1 MKKNITFDP
10 SSESDQ
16 KKALSAILSN
26 VKANSDL
33 MKRCMDNDKVM
44 DTLKHCSSILNELK
58 TSKLSPKLYYELYFS
73 IFDNLQLLV
82 PYLRDLH
89 ISGKQH
95 LADLYELV
103 QYAGSVVPRLYLM
116 VTVGSVYI
124 SLPSY
129 YRSMSISNSEEIPVN
144 EVLQDMLE
152 MARGIQHPVRGL
164 FLRYYLAQMTK
175 EYLPTSSIQS
185 NFGNVDDSIHFL
197 LSNFTEMNKLWVRM
211 QHQGLTRDKNK
222 REEERRDLR
231 TLVGSNLLRL
241 SLLEGVSESKY
252 HDVILPSM
260 LSQVVSCKDPLAQE
274 YIMEATIQAFSDEYH
289 IKTLG
294 MLTSTLG
301 KLHPKVSI
309 KGIILSLTERISN
322 YCINKRSE
330 SPALNSQAITESDS
344 QLPTSQAISQ
354 DTSINIDSNTIN
366 KPIISNLNES
376 SPPIN
381 STEKNS
387 PIIDPQSLDVDSLN
401 TLDRN
406 NLPLNNNKDTP
417 LSNENH
423 SLSKELEIIHTSD
436 QEHSNNINDNIPAS
450 TTEEFEQQKN
460 DNPSSEHKDASTT
473 VSNDTNPDLNV
484 TSDSLID
491 KLSLDTNSNE
501 KIIVSKG
508 LSEDV
513 SDPDKD
519 GSSMSLKNSLVD
531 ESSSL
536 ETQPQQA
543 GSNKNEVNA
552 ISIGINSSDDVDI
565 KDFEK
570 LNIDETITDDS
581 VAKIRESNLNT
592 KSLNDDSISPSNS
605 PQTIKKPQPDLRPNS
620 FSIIMGLL
628 TDFWAHI
635 QKLVVLR
642 SDLSTP
648 DSISIVNSM
657 LKLSISCVPQEF
669 EFSNEILDFALT
681 QINSKSLSTNV
692 NDQITQNSVIGILL
706 TPLKCY
712 SNPLDILNL
721 KGYYP
726 LLNSQPSKSRRN
738 LALALL
744 TIILQREIFISSMQ
758 NATLALKICVY
769 ASEYDVPDTSSK
781 FEELGL
787 LSRFVHSFRSDD
799 FATYL
804 KLLEIV
810 RNSFLSKEMT
820 SKIILPSIINDS
832 ISTAMKIN
840 NISYPSPSGSD
851 WVKLVIEYLR
861 FVRSSLEYLVELSS
875 SDSKLS
881 LNSFNMYLLVG
892 QSVSTQPNFRGLKL
906 LEEAALEFFV
916 EAMGVYESMPSNSQI
931 QSDCLT
937 RIVGSIYSSRNF
949 SNDNYQVLVDRC
961 ALQATRQL
969 KRPEQCR
976 AFLACSHLWWRSL
989 TDYEIWSLDNP
1000 DEKEFFESFNNSEKC
1015 LEFLVKSINLAKSC
1029 LDQNISIL
1037 LLIEI
1042 LNNYII
1048 LFERRCPSVSPK
1060 SINELISEIKSY
1072 LDKSDDT
1079 LDSSDSLTPIKP
1091 GALSLLSSMLTI
1103 STIDNDTDRNT
1114 LLNLFNRT
1122 LKYIN
1127 LKQQAMQEKSSIFD
1141 STENSENEFLNQEFP
1156 VDYSAIKF

>member
-16 KKALSAILSN
+16 KKALAAILSN
-26 VKANSDL
+26 VKSNSDL

-44 DTLKHCSSILNELK
+44 DSLKHCSSILNELK

-129 YRSMSISNSEEIPVN
+129 YKSMSISNSEEIPVN

-185 NFGNVDDSIHFL
+185 TFGNVDDSIHFL

-211 QHQGLTRDKNK
+211 QHQGLTRDKSK

-252 HDVILPSM
+252 HDIILPSM

-330 SPALNSQAITESDS
+330 SPPLNPQTIADSDS
-344 QLPTSQAISQ
+344 QLPDSQTVSQ
-354 DTSINIDSNTIN
+354 DTPINTDSNAIDE
-366 KPIISNLNES
+366 PIISNHNEP
-376 SPPIN
+376 SPPL
-381 STEKNS
+381 NS
-387 PIIDPQSLDVDSLN
+387 PIADPQSSVVDSLN
-401 TLDRN
+401 TLDHYN
-406 NLPLNNNKDTP
+406 MPLNNHSDTI
-417 LSNENH
+417 LNNENR
-423 SLSKELEIIHTSD
+423 SLSKESEIVHKLD
-436 QEHSNNINDNIPAS
+436 QDPSNNTNDNISAS
-450 TTEEFEQQKN
+450 TPEEIEQQKN
-460 DNPSSEHKDASTT
+460 DISSGEIKDASST
-473 VSNDTNPDLNV
+473 VSKDASPGLNV
-484 TSDSLID
+484 TSDSLINQM
-491 KLSLDTNSNE
+491 SLNSNSNE
-501 KIIVSKG
+501 KNIVSNEP
-508 LSEDV
+508 SDDV
-513 SDPDKD
+513 SFPDKD
-519 GSSMSLKNSLVD
+519 GSNQGLINSSVE
-531 ESSSL
+531 ESSNL
-536 ETQPQQA
+536 ETQPPQA
-543 GSNKNEVNA
+543 ASNKDTNSK
-552 ISIGINSSDDVDI
+552 SIGINNSNDFGI
-565 KDFEK
+565 NGFEK
-570 LNIDETITDDS
+570 LNIDETSSDDRS
-581 VAKIRESNLNT
+581 AKMHESNLNG
-592 KSLNDDSISPSNS
+592 KSLSDNSISRRNS
-605 PQTIKKPQPDLRPNS
+605 QHSIKKPQPDLRPS
-620 FSIIMGLL
+620 SISIIMDLL

-635 QKLVVLR
+635 QKLVILR
-642 SDLSTP
+642 SDLATP

-657 LKLSISCVPQEF
+657 LKLSISCAPQEF
-669 EFSNEILDFALT
+669 EFSNEILDFALS

-769 ASEYDVPDTSSK
+769 ASEYDIPDTSSK

-787 LSRFVHSFRSDD
+787 LSRFVHSFKSDD
-799 FATYL
+799 FAIYL
-804 KLLEIV
+804 KLLETV

-820 SKIILPSIINDS
+820 AKIILPSIINDS
-832 ISTAMKIN
+832 ISTTMKIN
-840 NISYPSPSGSD
+840 NTSYPSPSGSD

-881 LNSFNMYLLVG
+881 LNAFNMYLLVG

-916 EAMGVYESMPSNSQI
+916 EAMGVYESMPSTSQI

-961 ALQATRQL
+961 ALQANRQL

-1000 DEKEFFESFNNSEKC
+1000 EEKEFFESFNNSEKC

-1060 SINELISEIKSY
+1060 SINELISEIKLY
-1072 LDKSDDT
+1072 LDKSDDS

-1091 GALSLLSSMLTI
+1091 GTLSLLSSMFTI
-1103 STIDNDTDRNT
+1103 ATIDNDTDRNT

-1127 LKQQAMQEKSSIFD
+1127 LKQQAMKKKSSIFD
-1141 STENSENEFLNQEFP
+1141 NTENNENEFLNQEFP